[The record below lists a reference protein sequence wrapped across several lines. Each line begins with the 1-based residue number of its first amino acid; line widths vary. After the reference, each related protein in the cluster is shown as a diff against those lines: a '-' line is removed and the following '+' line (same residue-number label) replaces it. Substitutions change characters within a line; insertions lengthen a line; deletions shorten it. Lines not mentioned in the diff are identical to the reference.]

1 MDQPR
6 GAKLCAFKAG
16 EGTGSS
22 RSPAHCSASPT
33 HDAISIEVMPA
44 FSDCGYIGTTFPVHS
59 PSMTSTEGFDIW
71 RWPRKV
77 VTLPDI
83 AMSIPSRK

>member
-1 MDQPR
+1 
-6 GAKLCAFKAG
+6 
-16 EGTGSS
+16 
-22 RSPAHCSASPT
+22 
-33 HDAISIEVMPA
+33 
-44 FSDCGYIGTTFPVHS
+44 
-59 PSMTSTEGFDIW
+59 MTSTEGFDIW